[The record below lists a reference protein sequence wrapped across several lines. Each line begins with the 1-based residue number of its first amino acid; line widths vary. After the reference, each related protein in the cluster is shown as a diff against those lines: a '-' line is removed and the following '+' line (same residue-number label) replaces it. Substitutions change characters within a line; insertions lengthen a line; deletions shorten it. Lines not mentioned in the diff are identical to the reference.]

1 MGDDLP
7 RDWSGGPVGRDT
19 ELADLRRLLGSARL
33 VTLTGAPGVGKTRL
47 AHAYTRAWADAYPG
61 GVWFRDLT
69 AGFAGP
75 AVPVVTASTGATAP
89 WPPGPGLA
97 ELGVVPGEGPSLL
110 VLDTCEHVADRCA
123 VIVPELLG
131 THPGLGVLATSREPL
146 GVPGEVTCR
155 LAPLDLGLSA
165 RLFAERAAAQ
175 GRPATPETVDAVR
188 EICRRLDGLPLAVEL
203 AAARSIMLSP
213 AQIAERLDDPLR
225 LLAGGNRTAHP
236 RHRSLEAAIGWS
248 HEMLP
253 GGERLLLRRLAVFED
268 GFVIDDVEGICAG
281 AGIRPDSVVDLL
293 AMLVSR
299 SLVECDTSGAVTR
312 YRLLRVV
319 RAYAR
324 QELRAADE
332 IETVRARHAE
342 YYAALAER
350 AAEALG
356 TGAAAPHLER
366 IEAAYANMRAVL
378 RWCTSGG
385 STTVGARLASALETY
400 WILRGRPREGRGWI
414 ASLVS
419 SGDVDRAEVLAAAEL
434 SGAVLSCALGEY
446 ADASD
451 ACRRSLA
458 MFRELGDEAGQTR
471 ALAVLAGL
479 RTMGEPASAG
489 PTLTEL
495 AARGRAPMGPMGHG
509 WSGVPLVLLGRALLA
524 SGDLAGARAALE
536 RCVTVGRRRGSELS
550 LEMGLLAM
558 AQVAVYQGE
567 YGEAESA
574 LGQSLAAAD
583 RMGDVWGRAAVLRG
597 LGEVAACRGHYGPA
611 RERLAEAVAIARSA
625 DSPPLLGDCLDT
637 LGRMLLDI
645 GEYEA
650 AREVF
655 SEVVEVGER
664 TAARLAAM
672 GLAGLGAAILGSGGT
687 SSGSSASSASS
698 ALTFAEEAMAR
709 ARETDDRP
717 LAWRCLFTLGNVTRR
732 DDPSRAASAHHSAL
746 RAGAAMGLRAQTA
759 DSLEAMA
766 GLAAGHRRHE
776 HAARLFGAAQS
787 LRDRLGLSRPPAV
800 APQHEADL
808 AGVRAA
814 LGAGG
819 FAALWEEGAGLDVGQ
834 AVTYAGRGRGPRGQG
849 VGWAALTRA
858 ERQVALLASGGL
870 TNREIG
876 AKLFVSP
883 RTVQA
888 QLSSVFAKLGLSSR
902 RDLAREYDSRA
913 RSLRGRDPG
922 RDLGQDL
929 GRDLGRDLG
938 QDFGRDLGQDSA
950 LPAQRDDPGGVQD
963 PEGGVTYLTGQLGG

>member
-7 RDWSGGPVGRDT
+7 RDWYGDPVGRDT
-19 ELADLRRLLGSARL
+19 ELAGLRGLLGSARL

-47 AHAYTRAWADAYPG
+47 AHAYTRAWSGAYPG

-75 AVPVVTASTGATAP
+75 TDPVPA
-89 WPPGPGLA
+89 LA

-131 THPGLGVLATSREPL
+131 THPELGVLATSREPL

-155 LAPLDLGLSA
+155 LAPLDPGASA

-175 GRPATPETVDAVR
+175 GRPATPETADAVR

-281 AGIRPDSVVDLL
+281 AGIGPDAVVDLL

-324 QELRAADE
+324 QELRLTG
-332 IETVRARHAE
+332 ETEAVRARHAE

-446 ADASD
+446 AAASD

-479 RTMGEPASAG
+479 RTMGEPVSAG

-495 AARGRAPMGPMGHG
+495 AARGRAPAGHE

-536 RCVTVGRRRGSELS
+536 RCVTAGRRRGSELS

-611 RERLAEAVAIARSA
+611 GERLAEAVAIARSA

-637 LGRMLLDI
+637 LGRMLLDV

-672 GLAGLGAAILGSGGT
+672 GLAGLGAAVLGAGGA
-687 SSGSSASSASS
+687 SSASAASS

-709 ARETDDRP
+709 AQETDDRP
-717 LAWRCLFTLGNVTRR
+717 LAWRCLFTLGSVTRR

-800 APQHEADL
+800 APQHEAEL

-814 LGAGG
+814 LGARG

-858 ERQVALLASGGL
+858 ERQVALLASGGM

-913 RSLRGRDPG
+913 RS
-922 RDLGQDL
+922 
-929 GRDLGRDLG
+929 
-938 QDFGRDLGQDSA
+938 SA
-950 LPAQRDDPGGVQD
+950 R
-963 PEGGVTYLTGQLGG
+963 

>member
-1 MGDDLP
+1 MDGDLP
-7 RDWSGGPVGRDT
+7 RRWSGDPVGRDA
-19 ELADLRRLLGSARL
+19 ELAGLRDLLGAARL

-47 AHAYTRAWADAYPG
+47 ANAYALTRAGAYPG
-61 GVWFRDLT
+61 GIWFRDLT
-69 AGFAGP
+69 AGLGDL
-75 AVPVVTASTGATAP
+75 TGLDA
-89 WPPGPGLA
+89 LA
-97 ELGVVPGEGPSLL
+97 VVPGDGPALL

-123 VIVPELLG
+123 VTVPELLG
-131 THPGLGVLATSREPL
+131 THPGLRVLATSREPL
-146 GVPGEVTCR
+146 SVPGEVTYR
-155 LAPLDLGLSA
+155 LAPLDVARSA

-175 GRPATPETVDAVR
+175 GRPASPETAEAVE

-213 AQIAERLDDPLR
+213 AQIAERLDDPFR
-225 LLAGGNRTAHP
+225 LLAGGSRTAHP

-253 GGERLLLRRLAVFED
+253 GRERLLLRRLAVFED
-268 GFVIDDVEGICAG
+268 GFVIDDVEGVCAG
-281 AGIRPDSVVDLL
+281 AGIRPDVVVDLL
-293 AMLVSR
+293 ARLVSR
-299 SLVECDTSGAVTR
+299 SLVECDTAGTVTR

-319 RAYAR
+319 RAYAGR
-324 QELRAADE
+324 ELRADGEAG
-332 IETVRARHAE
+332 TVRARHAE

-350 AAEALG
+350 AAEALT
-356 TGAAAPHLER
+356 TGAATPHLER
-366 IEAAYANMRAVL
+366 VEAAYANMRAVL
-378 RWCTSGG
+378 CWCVSGG
-385 STTVGARLASALETY
+385 PATVGARLASALETY
-400 WILRGRPREGRGWI
+400 WIVRGRPREGRGWL

-419 SGDVDRAEVLAAAEL
+419 AGGLVHGEVPAAAAL
-434 SGAVLSCALGEY
+434 STAVLSCALGEY
-446 ADASD
+446 ADAAD
-451 ACRRSLA
+451 ACRRALA

-479 RTMGEPASAG
+479 RTMSEPASASR
-489 PTLTEL
+489 TLTEL
-495 AARGRAPMGPMGHG
+495 AAQGRAPVGHA
-509 WSGVPLVLLGRALLA
+509 WNCAPLVLLGHARVAA
-524 SGDLAGARAALE
+524 GDLSGARAALE
-536 RCVTVGRRRGSELS
+536 RCVAVGRRHGSELS
-550 LEMGLLAM
+550 LEMGLLAI
-558 AQVAVYQGE
+558 AQVAVYQGA
-567 YGEAESA
+567 YAEAESA
-574 LGQSLAAAD
+574 LGQSLAVAE

-597 LGEVAACRGHYGPA
+597 LGEVASCRGRYGQA
-611 RERLAEAVAIARSA
+611 GERLAEAVEIARSA
-625 DSPPLLGDCLDT
+625 GSPPLLGDCLDT

-655 SEVVEVGER
+655 SEVAEVGER

-672 GLAGLGAAILGSGGT
+672 GLAGLGAAILGSGG
-687 SSGSSASSASS
+687 AAAAAA

-717 LAWRCLFTLGNVTRR
+717 LTWRCLFTLGRVTRCA
-732 DDPSRAASAHHSAL
+732 DPVRAASAHHSAL

-766 GLAAGHRRHE
+766 GLAAGHHRHE

-787 LRDRLGLSRPPAV
+787 LRDRLGLSRPPAM

-814 LGAGG
+814 LGADA
-819 FAALWEEGAGLDVGQ
+819 FAATWAEGAGLDVGQ
-834 AVTYAGRGRGPRGQG
+834 AVVYAGRGRGPRGRG

-913 RSLRGRDPG
+913 RSLRE
-922 RDLGQDL
+922 
-929 GRDLGRDLG
+929 
-938 QDFGRDLGQDSA
+938 QDSP
-950 LPAQRDDPGGVQD
+950 LLAQRDDPGGAED
-963 PEGGVTYLTGQLGG
+963 PEGRVAYLTGRLGG

>member
-1 MGDDLP
+1 MGGDLP
-7 RDWSGGPVGRDT
+7 RDWSGDPVGRDT
-19 ELADLRRLLGSARL
+19 ELAGLRGLLGSARL

-47 AHAYTRAWADAYPG
+47 AHAYTRVWADAYPG
-61 GVWFRDLT
+61 GVWFRDLA
-69 AGFAGP
+69 AGFDGP
-75 AVPVVTASTGATAP
+75 VATAATVP
-89 WPPGPGLA
+89 GPPGPGLA
-97 ELGVVPGEGPSLL
+97 GGPGGAGLAGLGVVPGEGPSLL
-110 VLDTCEHVADRCA
+110 VLDTCERVADQCA

-155 LAPLDLGLSA
+155 LAPLDAVLSA

-175 GRPATPETVDAVR
+175 GRPATPETADAVR

-268 GFVIDDVEGICAG
+268 GFVIDDVEGVCAG
-281 AGIRPDSVVDLL
+281 AGIGPDAVVDLL

-324 QELRAADE
+324 QELRAGDE
-332 IETVRARHAE
+332 TETVRARHAE

-350 AAEALG
+350 AAEALA

-366 IEAAYANMRAVL
+366 VEAAYANMRAVL

-385 STTVGARLASALETY
+385 PTTVGARMASALETY

-419 SGDVDRAEVLAAAEL
+419 AGGVVRAEVLAAAEL

-446 ADASD
+446 ADATD
-451 ACRRSLA
+451 ACRRALA

-489 PTLTEL
+489 RTLTEL
-495 AARGRAPMGPMGHG
+495 AARGTAPMGHA
-509 WSGVPLVLLGRALLA
+509 WSGVPLFLLGRALLA

-536 RCVTVGRRRGSELS
+536 RCVAVGRRRGSELN
-550 LEMGLLAM
+550 LEMGLLAL
-558 AQVAVYQGE
+558 AQVAVYQGA
-567 YGEAESA
+567 YAEAESA

-583 RMGDVWGRAAVLRG
+583 RVGDVWGRAAVLRG

-611 RERLAEAVAIARSA
+611 RERLAEAVRIARSA

-637 LGRMLLDI
+637 LGRTLLDV

-672 GLAGLGAAILGSGGT
+672 GLAGLGAAILGSGGA
-687 SSGSSASSASS
+687 SAASA

-717 LAWRCLFTLGNVTRR
+717 LAWRCLFTLGSVTRR

-922 RDLGQDL
+922 RDFGQDL
-929 GRDLGRDLG
+929 GQHL
-938 QDFGRDLGQDSA
+938 GRDLGQDSA

>member
-1 MGDDLP
+1 MGGDLP
-7 RDWSGGPVGRDT
+7 RDWSGDPVGRDT
-19 ELADLRRLLGSARL
+19 ELADLRDLLGSARL

-69 AGFAGP
+69 AGFGGP
-75 AVPVVTASTGATAP
+75 ATPTPAPAPTGIGLGLGMAAT
-89 WPPGPGLA
+89 GLA
-97 ELGVVPGEGPSLL
+97 ELADLGVVPGEGPSLL
-110 VLDTCEHVADRCA
+110 VLDTCERVADRCA

-131 THPGLGVLATSREPL
+131 TYPGLGVLATSREPL
-146 GVPGEVTCR
+146 GVPGEVTRR
-155 LAPLDLGLSA
+155 LAPLDVALSA

-175 GRPATPETVDAVR
+175 GRPATPETADAVR

-281 AGIRPDSVVDLL
+281 AGIRPDAVVDLL
-293 AMLVSR
+293 GMLVSR

-332 IETVRARHAE
+332 TEPVRARHAE

-356 TGAAAPHLER
+356 AGAAAPHLER

-385 STTVGARLASALETY
+385 PTMVGARLASALETY

-414 ASLVS
+414 SSLVS
-419 SGDVDRAEVLAAAEL
+419 AGGVVRGEVLAAAEL

-446 ADASD
+446 ADAAD
-451 ACRRSLA
+451 ACRRALV

-495 AARGRAPMGPMGHG
+495 AARGKAPMGHE

-536 RCVTVGRRRGSELS
+536 RCVTAGRGRGSELS

-567 YGEAESA
+567 YAEAESA

-637 LGRMLLDI
+637 LGRMLLDV

-672 GLAGLGAAILGSGGT
+672 GLAGLGAAILGSGG
-687 SSGSSASSASS
+687 ASSASA

-717 LAWRCLFTLGNVTRR
+717 LAWRCLFTLGSVTRR

-814 LGAGG
+814 LGPGG

-913 RSLRGRDPG
+913 RSLRGRD
-922 RDLGQDL
+922 LGQV
-929 GRDLGRDLG
+929 
-938 QDFGRDLGQDSA
+938 SA